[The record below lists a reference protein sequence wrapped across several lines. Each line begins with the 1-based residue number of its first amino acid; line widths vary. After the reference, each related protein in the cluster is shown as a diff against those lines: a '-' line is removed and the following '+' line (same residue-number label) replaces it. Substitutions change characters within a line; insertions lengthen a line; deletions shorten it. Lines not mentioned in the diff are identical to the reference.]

1 MLIKSIEV
9 PDILLAKNAIAF
21 GKIQRTS
28 AEHGTN
34 RRAKS
39 VRFVLGAF
47 WQTDPLVPNEVAH
60 MKDQ

>member
-1 MLIKSIEV
+1 
-9 PDILLAKNAIAF
+9 
-21 GKIQRTS
+21 
-28 AEHGTN
+28 
-34 RRAKS
+34 